1 LLIYNTRN
9 QNSSWY
15 LVAIENDQVKA
26 KISHVVRGKLKILED
41 DESGKYSNIE
51 VNASDVLHCREQ
63 NST

>member
-1 LLIYNTRN
+1 MYNAKN

-26 KISHVVRGKLKILED
+26 KISHVGRGKFKILED

-51 VNASDVLHCREQ
+51 IDASDVLHCRE
-63 NST
+63 